1 MRSCNSVNMQ
11 KILGFTVFSGQA
23 KTVCNLLDAVPQ
35 RLPRTSLL
43 SSLRI
48 RAARWRECVYVLQ
61 SVFLLLL
68 SFFSVRHAK
77 CINMRQPFSGTAER
91 LFMKLLPNDRGENGL
106 SPWLSWLTPQCTLP
120 VLAAR
125 QH

>member
-1 MRSCNSVNMQ
+1 MQ

-61 SVFLLLL
+61 SVFFVVVVV
-68 SFFSVRHAK
+68 FFRPPREVHK
-77 CINMRQPFSGTAER
+77 YETTVLG
-91 LFMKLLPNDRGENGL
+91 NG
-106 SPWLSWLTPQCTLP
+106 
-120 VLAAR
+120 
-125 QH
+125 